1 MQHKTKKTRTKN
13 LSISNSNQFLVQRSK
28 NQPSTNLKVL
38 QKLVFGY
45 TAQLT
50 GNLDDHNFDAWDY
63 NTHVKNFI
71 GFYDHKFF
79 TTSTSLSNI
88 TNFYAIKHKRKYSYV
103 PIISVTGQRNQHDP
117 SCDPWPSEWPTSSR
131 WLVTGRHSTSTRC
144 RLTSPVSRSLAT
156 ANREGS
162 CNKVK
167 VIKSQDPNI
176 IQHNNITWSGINL
189 LNNFFKNFSSF
200 KKHIQKRFHNYN

>member
-50 GNLDDHNFDAWDY
+50 GNLDDHKFAVSDY

-71 GFYDHKFF
+71 GFYDHEFF
-79 TTSTSLSNI
+79 ALT
-88 TNFYAIKHKRKYSYV
+88 H
-103 PIISVTGQRNQHDP
+103 
-117 SCDPWPSEWPTSSR
+117 SR
-131 WLVTGRHSTSTRC
+131 
-144 RLTSPVSRSLAT
+144 
-156 ANREGS
+156 
-162 CNKVK
+162 
-167 VIKSQDPNI
+167 I
-176 IQHNNITWSGINL
+176 
-189 LNNFFKNFSSF
+189 
-200 KKHIQKRFHNYN
+200 

>member
-50 GNLDDHNFDAWDY
+50 GNLDDHKFAVSDY
-63 NTHVKNFI
+63 NTRKEFHWFLWPRI
-71 GFYDHKFF
+71 LCID
-79 TTSTSLSNI
+79 SLSNI

-167 VIKSQDPNI
+167 VIKGQDP
-176 IQHNNITWSGINL
+176 Q
-189 LNNFFKNFSSF
+189 
-200 KKHIQKRFHNYN
+200 YNSAQ